1 MARSGSKRREVK
13 RLRRELGK
21 LKERLSRL
29 EIYAVNHGH
38 VIDMDPPPPF
48 TEGLAV
54 TPVPTV
60 EVWEDEPEDW
70 RPGVYH

>member
-13 RLRRELGK
+13 RLQRELGK

-38 VIDMDPPPPF
+38 VIDMDPAPPF
-48 TEGLAV
+48 TEGLSV
-54 TPVPTV
+54 TPVPPV
-60 EVWEDEPEDW
+60 YLEDEDEDW
-70 RPGVYH
+70 RPGVYL